1 MHGRWHVAARSG
13 AACEAEVDVKRLAM
27 SLETLT
33 AIAWG
38 VILGVYALRVL
49 VFPFSPAGPLFWNE
63 FFRGETGI
71 LDRAEALLWIPVIAL
86 SALTAWRCWRREGTS
101 FGVLWYLSTAVLCTF
116 LLGEEISW
124 GQHILG
130 FASSEHMIAVNAQAE
145 TNLHNLNLSLL
156 LGLPADSP
164 LYPVLSNFN
173 HVLNPAYYLLT
184 CLFFIAIPV
193 AKRELG
199 WRAFS
204 WMPAPS
210 DRIVIFLA
218 ANVTAYLV
226 IDKVLVDVGE
236 IFELA
241 LTATYA
247 LAAQDLY
254 EEECR
259 TGKTPELD
267 PRILARLW
275 AVRYGRNQ
283 AIGTAEAPTPYLPG
297 WKPTTTGERVLIPR
311 KLPSRGTVLR
321 SDPARPAN
329 GRRPTRLH

>member
-1 MHGRWHVAARSG
+1 MHGRLHVAPRTG
-13 AACEAEVDVKRLAM
+13 GEACEAEVDVKRLAM

-49 VFPFSPAGPLFWNE
+49 AFPFSPAGPLFWSE
-63 FFRGETGI
+63 IFRGESGI
-71 LDRAEALLWIPVIAL
+71 LDRAEALLWIPVIVL
-86 SALTAWRCWRREGTS
+86 SALTARVCWRREGTS
-101 FGVLWYLSTAVLCTF
+101 FATLWYFSTAVLCAF
-116 LLGEEISW
+116 LLGEEVSW
-124 GQHILG
+124 GQHIFG
-130 FASSEHMIAVNAQAE
+130 FESSEHMLAVNAQAE

-156 LGLPADSP
+156 LGIPADSS

-184 CLFFIAIPV
+184 CIFFIAIPV
-193 AKRELG
+193 AKRELR

-210 DRIVIFLA
+210 DRIVLFLA

-226 IDKVLVDVGE
+226 VDKLLVDVGE

-254 EEECR
+254 EQEREA
-259 TGKTPELD
+259 GKTPELD

-275 AVRYGRNQ
+275 AVRYGRPH
-283 AIGTAEAPTPYLPG
+283 ALGTAEAPTPYLPG
-297 WKPTTTGERVLIPR
+297 WKSAGTTTGPR
-311 KLPSRGTVLR
+311 KLTGRGTVLR
-321 SDPARPAN
+321 PDPVGPVNR
-329 GRRPTRLH
+329 RRPTRLH